1 MPTRGDNGLMSA
13 TKAEIESAIATMITD
28 ELGWSGDPDTLVGG
42 SAVKLANIL
51 DSAALL
57 ELASAVEVEYDIE
70 IDDLEISP
78 ETFDTVESLAALVQ
92 SKLPGAA

>member
-1 MPTRGDNGLMSA
+1 
-13 TKAEIESAIATMITD
+13 MITD
-28 ELGWSGDPDTLVGG
+28 ELGWSGDPETLVGD
-42 SAVKLANIL
+42 SAVKLASIL

-78 ETFDTVESLAALVQ
+78 ETFDTVESLASLVQ
-92 SKLPGAA
+92 SKLPGDA

>member
-1 MPTRGDNGLMSA
+1 MSA
-13 TKAEIESAIATMITD
+13 TNAEIQSAICTMITD
-28 ELGWSGDPDTLVGG
+28 ELGWSGDADTLVGG

-78 ETFDTVESLAALVQ
+78 ETFDTVESLATLVE